1 MKRILII
8 LFILSG
14 LIEAKDVVDIKA
26 NRPGQLVIELSID
39 STWISSND
47 QSIHTIPSLDTY
59 FEPGF
64 PIIPYYQE
72 VLIGVPANASVRIF
86 SNGREPL
93 GDYNPTILGSEK
105 SKGLEVEFELPIESK
120 FNGYFPNQN
129 VKLSPTKDVN
139 GTPSSKIEVFPIS
152 IQDGQL
158 FVTKNISVQISW
170 DAAVHRSPAK
180 ILSKTSLKELKS
192 KKILKKP
199 TQNIIPDYQFSSDI
213 AKIIVDASAW
223 YKISNSELLSNGI
236 NLAGVNPNSIRVWN
250 KDDEIPVYIEIGNDG
265 AFNNEDMIVFY
276 GEINSS
282 PEGRDYDYNF
292 YTNDNVYWLTWGAGE
307 GLRFA
312 EKDVSPDLPA
322 SEVYIPE
329 YFTDTLKV
337 EKEQRYFRLN
347 YNNKY
352 LFQNWDITDHI
363 FMAASVAAGGIRNI
377 TFKIYD
383 PISSIDNSVEI
394 EVLVYGVSYND
405 HVLNVNLNDNELLRV
420 EWSGQSS
427 LSANNYNQQ
436 LFSSDILQ
444 NGDNVLSL
452 LLHKDDPSAND
463 RMEMNWFKLIY
474 PRYFRA
480 TNDYLEFNSS
490 ENNSSTIQFNIQ
502 NVSSPEILLFKDK
515 NKILLNY
522 TISNIEQDNYDV
534 SFQDDNSNSKYEL
547 IAKDKLTN
555 VKQLTLEIPIQN
567 QLNSIQNTYIAICPD
582 SFKSILEPLL
592 DIHNGVAVDVED
604 IYRQYNGGILSPYAI
619 KAFLSD
625 LYYNNNLEYV
635 LIAMQNNLYDQCC
648 SQAANQRNAYIP
660 AMHIFVYQW
669 GDLVS
674 DYWYSLLEG
683 DDYFPEI
690 AVGRFPAANSIELQ
704 EMVRKTMFHI
714 NRNPQIWDNNALLIG
729 GSENVFIYQSEDLAN
744 NFIDKGQFLSRI
756 YVAADTTSNFY
767 YSNTDTLLNH
777 FNRGLAYVNF
787 LGHGGAYVWSDAQ
800 LLNRDAIEQEIIRNG
815 NKTPFV
821 TSMTCFTGD
830 ISRPNSLGRYMLTN
844 QYGGAYAW
852 FGSAGPGWQNG
863 DFQLVKP
870 LQKLLLS
877 DEDLSVGELI
887 NKSKMMY
894 SIANSYSP
902 EISKSQLY
910 QFNLMGDP
918 AIKVKKPLKENVA
931 ITPLDPEPGE
941 NIEITSNEAQSDSVF
956 YQIFLPDNY
965 SLNQSTLLG
974 NSLPENLSLPDTLSK
989 GIHKINISYK
999 SDDILY
1005 NSSQLLSVAGSYV
1018 NIQSISPSIPTICD
1032 SIDVIAEVTDRN
1044 GIFSVQLI
1052 LNGEYWAEMNYFDT
1066 NLYSL
1071 EILIPPQP
1079 SGTDLNLVCQV
1090 VDLNNDTTRSLPKII
1105 NIGDIPNIVPIK
1117 GEFKVDDEINL
1128 SVDIE
1133 NTTTTPVSVNVELF
1147 IYNTDI
1153 WQLVGKDTVNFV
1165 GMEIKEAIFPGFYR
1179 YGTNDYKVTT
1189 NTNLPCISTEI
1200 ATDDTITFSLETKA
1214 FWVTP
1219 QLGSTDDG
1227 IKHSKVGIKNIEID
1241 IAVGIVTESSIIKID
1256 SLSNVD
1262 LPSQSDFKV
1271 TPAQGYYNGV
1281 AIDWETTSDYLV
1293 NWTIGKSGVQ
1303 SNKRLY
1309 RYFEEFRTWLTI
1321 SYTEVSDSTIS
1332 FPAKGSAKF
1341 TFLENTD
1348 VEKPTISATINGQKF
1363 LRNNY
1368 LSIDPIIQF
1377 SVYDNNGIDPR
1388 NDSIFYWINN
1398 NKIMNLNSE
1407 ISGTGNNINITINPT
1422 FTKFDSTLA
1431 ILVQDAAGNSSDTL
1445 QLSFIISEKLD
1456 LIDYGNYPNPFTERT
1471 VFAYELTDVVEKFT
1485 FTIYTVEGRKIRQL
1499 DNDNI
1504 ISGANKNLSGYHE
1517 IEWDGKNQDGH
1528 AVGNGNYFYQIRAKN
1543 NKTVLER
1550 TGKILKVN

>member
-1 MKRILII
+1 MKRILTI

-14 LIEAKDVVDIKA
+14 LIAAKDVVDIKA
-26 NRPGQLVIELSID
+26 NQPGQLVIELSID

-47 QSIHTIPSLDTY
+47 QSIHTIPSLDAY

-72 VLIGVPANASVRIF
+72 VLIGVPANADLRIF
-86 SNGREPL
+86 SDDRETL

-139 GTPSSKIEVFPIS
+139 GAPSSKIEVFPFS
-152 IQDGQL
+152 IQDSQL

-170 DAAVHRSPAK
+170 DAAVQGSPVK

-213 AKIIVDASAW
+213 AKIVIDASAW

-236 NLAGVNPNSIRVWN
+236 DLTGFNPKSIRVWN

-282 PEGRDYDYNF
+282 PEGRDYEHNF

-307 GLRFA
+307 GLRFE
-312 EKDVSPDLPA
+312 EKDVFPDLPA

-347 YNNKY
+347 YNNNY

-363 FMAASVAAGGIRNI
+363 FMAASVAAGGIKNI
-377 TFKIYD
+377 TFKISD
-383 PISSIDNSVEI
+383 PVSSIDNSVEI

-444 NGDNVLSL
+444 NGNNVLSL

-502 NVSSPEILLFKDK
+502 NVSSPEILLFKGK
-515 NKILLNY
+515 NQILLNY
-522 TISNIEQDNYDV
+522 NISEIEQENYDV
-534 SFQDDNSNSKYEL
+534 SFQDDNSNLTYEL
-547 IAKDKLTN
+547 IAKDKLIS

-567 QLNSIQNTYIAICPD
+567 QLNSIQNTYIVICPD

-635 LIAMQNNLYDQCC
+635 LIAHQNNLYDQCC
-648 SQAANQRNAYIP
+648 FQSTNQRDAFIP

-669 GDLVS
+669 GDVVS

-683 DDYFPEI
+683 DDYLPEI

-704 EMVRKTMFHI
+704 EMVRKTMFHM

-729 GSENVFIYQSEDLAN
+729 GKENVFIYQSEDLAN
-744 NFIDKGQFLSRI
+744 NFIDNGQFLSRI
-756 YVAADTTSNFY
+756 YVATDTTSNFY

-800 LLNRDAIEQEIIRNG
+800 LLNRDAIEQEVIRNG
-815 NKTPFV
+815 NRTPFV
-821 TSMTCFTGD
+821 TSMTCYTGD

-844 QYGGAYAW
+844 QYGGAHAW
-852 FGSAGPGWQNG
+852 FGSAGPAWSIN
-863 DFQLVKP
+863 DYALAKP

-877 DEDLSVGELI
+877 DEDLSVGDLI
-887 NKSKMMY
+887 NQSKIDY
-894 SIANSYSP
+894 YITNSIAYPS
-902 EISKSQLY
+902 IAGSQLF
-910 QFNLMGDP
+910 QFNLIGDP
-918 AIKVKKPLKENVA
+918 VVKVKKPIKENVT

-941 NIEITSNEAQSDSVF
+941 DIEIKSNEALSDSVF

-965 SLNQSTLLG
+965 SLNQSSVLG
-974 NSLPENLSLPDTLSK
+974 NSLPEILSLPDTLSK
-989 GIHKINISYK
+989 GIHKINISHK
-999 SDDILY
+999 SDNLLY
-1005 NSSQLLSVAGSYV
+1005 NSSQLLSVAGSFV
-1018 NIQSISPSIPTICD
+1018 NILSTIPAVPTICD
-1032 SIDVIAEVTDRN
+1032 SISVITEVLDRN
-1044 GIFSVQLI
+1044 GISSVRI
-1052 LNGEYWAEMNYFDT
+1052 LNH
-1066 NLYSL
+1066 S
-1071 EILIPPQP
+1071 
-1079 SGTDLNLVCQV
+1079 
-1090 VDLNNDTTRSLPKII
+1090 
-1105 NIGDIPNIVPIK
+1105 VP
-1117 GEFKVDDEINL
+1117 
-1128 SVDIE
+1128 
-1133 NTTTTPVSVNVELF
+1133 
-1147 IYNTDI
+1147 
-1153 WQLVGKDTVNFV
+1153 
-1165 GMEIKEAIFPGFYR
+1165 
-1179 YGTNDYKVTT
+1179 
-1189 NTNLPCISTEI
+1189 
-1200 ATDDTITFSLETKA
+1200 
-1214 FWVTP
+1214 
-1219 QLGSTDDG
+1219 
-1227 IKHSKVGIKNIEID
+1227 H
-1241 IAVGIVTESSIIKID
+1241 
-1256 SLSNVD
+1256 
-1262 LPSQSDFKV
+1262 
-1271 TPAQGYYNGV
+1271 
-1281 AIDWETTSDYLV
+1281 
-1293 NWTIGKSGVQ
+1293 
-1303 SNKRLY
+1303 
-1309 RYFEEFRTWLTI
+1309 
-1321 SYTEVSDSTIS
+1321 
-1332 FPAKGSAKF
+1332 
-1341 TFLENTD
+1341 
-1348 VEKPTISATINGQKF
+1348 
-1363 LRNNY
+1363 
-1368 LSIDPIIQF
+1368 
-1377 SVYDNNGIDPR
+1377 
-1388 NDSIFYWINN
+1388 
-1398 NKIMNLNSE
+1398 
-1407 ISGTGNNINITINPT
+1407 
-1422 FTKFDSTLA
+1422 
-1431 ILVQDAAGNSSDTL
+1431 
-1445 QLSFIISEKLD
+1445 
-1456 LIDYGNYPNPFTERT
+1456 
-1471 VFAYELTDVVEKFT
+1471 
-1485 FTIYTVEGRKIRQL
+1485 
-1499 DNDNI
+1499 
-1504 ISGANKNLSGYHE
+1504 
-1517 IEWDGKNQDGH
+1517 
-1528 AVGNGNYFYQIRAKN
+1528 
-1543 NKTVLER
+1543 
-1550 TGKILKVN
+1550 